1 MGKHE
6 EIKKISHRFTNMMEE
21 LKKILAR
28 EKKTHHLY
36 KGHSQK
42 QQK

>member
-1 MGKHE
+1 
-6 EIKKISHRFTNMMEE
+6 MMEE